1 MKNQMNKIYTNIY
14 IQVQYIQIKI
24 YCSIKSSSAQGKNDD
39 LCLSVLEI
47 VLPKLAYEIVNKNLS
62 RHILINLIKVRVSLY
77 FPPILLRF
85 LCFSF
90 AISGTYAM
98 SVIRELKNVSFSIYT

>member
-47 VLPKLAYEIVNKNLS
+47 VLPKLAYEIVNK
-62 RHILINLIKVRVSLY
+62 K
-77 FPPILLRF
+77 
-85 LCFSF
+85 
-90 AISGTYAM
+90 
-98 SVIRELKNVSFSIYT
+98 LKAYLD